1 MKNSPLRFALGMA
14 IAGLLLPGIL
24 HAQFLAIPQPG
35 DIFKEFTRVI
45 PLNGC
50 NTCVTDPATALA
62 AAQLNLPND
71 VLNITIGDLAGAIR
85 AELVIDENI
94 GHVGTTN
101 KKFRFNGNAWI
112 NIPELGAGNGI
123 PAGHNGQCYS
133 QQFNPTMQIPLAH
146 LIQGN
151 NLFQGTSGPQTCY
164 NFGWGLWAWYEVMVR
179 VYYGPSKAHPT
190 GSITSPASGATFGE
204 NPTVTASTS
213 ADAVQVD
220 FLGYYD
226 GYDGDGDGVTQ
237 QYHYYYHRA
246 KPETAMLMKGHI
258 GSDFAS
264 PFSAVWN
271 TDLVPNQA
279 PGSVKLI
286 ARIKSSSGVWFVTN
300 AVTGLSLQRTGNFV
314 KMYRAYDM
322 PERFWVRAGAGRSP
336 KSTHFAIPSGDNLAN
351 ATSVK
356 FIVSTMD
363 ADHVAERANY
373 SMKVNNYLL
382 PYFGADHWYS
392 LDALTIPKSAILQG
406 TNTFTVASTTVHH
419 GIEILWPGPV
429 LVIRYSGSPS
439 NSAPSIT
446 LHPVSQTVNIGQ
458 TATFTVG
465 AVGTAPLAYQWQ
477 KNNLNIAGA
486 TATSYTTPA
495 TVIGDNG
502 ATFRCVVTNNLG
514 NATSNSA
521 TLTVTSGNLPPN
533 VTGNP
538 VDQTVQVG
546 ATASF
551 NVTATGTSPLAYQWQ
566 KNNANIGGAIAAAYT
581 TPATVKADS
590 GARFRCIVS
599 NAFGH
604 DTSAAALLRVTTS
617 APSANLIANPGF
629 EVGTSP
635 WVFFTDG
642 VGALASVTPGFEGLR
657 SGRVSITT
665 AGANVQ
671 LYQSGRT
678 LIAGRQYRLTFSAYS
693 NTGHDLSVSV
703 LKQISPYTS
712 YGLGGAA
719 FNLTNAW
726 QTFTRTFT
734 ASGFAGTV
742 TDARLRFWLAPYD
755 ANGDIYFI
763 DGVKLELLPVA
774 GAEEYTLAGA
784 PGLETP
790 ESMPT
795 AFSLEAN
802 YPNPFNPS
810 TTIAFGVPEDA
821 AVRLSVYNMLG
832 QEVAV
837 LAEGNHTAGRYSVV
851 WEAKDNAGRQLS
863 SGVYF
868 YRMNATGVSGKT
880 YNAMQKM
887 VLMK

>member
-1 MKNSPLRFALGMA
+1 MIRSPRFIPLMTAVM
-14 IAGLLLPGIL
+14 LLLPMAAALG
-24 HAQFLAIPQPG
+24 QFLANPQPG
-35 DIFKEFTRVI
+35 EIYREYPVYLQTRGGI
-45 PLNGC
+45 AY
-50 NTCVTDPATALA
+50 VTDPNTTNASAR
-62 AAQLNLPND
+62 LNLPND
-71 VLNITIGDLAGAIR
+71 ILPMTIGDLQGAIR
-85 AELVIDENI
+85 AEMVIDHWQ
-94 GHVGTTN
+94 GHVGTAN
-101 KKFRFNGNAWI
+101 RRFRFNNHAWLS
-112 NIPELGAGNGI
+112 IPELGAANGV
-123 PAGHNGQCYS
+123 PAGHSGECYAA
-133 QQFNPTMQIPLAH
+133 QTNPGVQIPVSD
-146 LIQGN
+146 LIQGLN
-151 NLFQGTSGPQTCY
+151 HFEGTSGGQTCY
-164 NFGWGLWAWYEVMVR
+164 NFGWGIWGWYGVMVR
-179 VYYGPSKAHPT
+179 VYYGPSKPHPT
-190 GSITSPASGATFGE
+190 GSITSPTNGGTIGE
-204 NPTVTASTS
+204 NPTITASTS
-213 ADAVQVD
+213 GDAVQVD

-226 GYDGDGDGVTQ
+226 GYDASGNGVGVK
-237 QYHYYYHRA
+237 YHHNYHRT
-246 KPETAMLMKGHI
+246 KTETAMLLKGHI
-258 GSDFAS
+258 GSDVTS

-271 TDLVPNQA
+271 TDLVPNQG
-279 PGSVKLI
+279 PGSVKLL

-300 AVTGLSLQRTGNFV
+300 EVTGLSLQRSGNYV
-314 KMYRAYDM
+314 RMYRPYDM
-322 PERFWVRAGAGRSP
+322 PERFWMRSGRGT
-336 KSTHFAIPSGDNLAN
+336 KSTHFTIPSSDNLAN
-351 ATSVK
+351 ATSAKLIIPTWDGDDISERPYLTVK
-356 FIVSTMD
+356 LNNLVLPPFGV
-363 ADHVAERANY
+363 DHY
-373 SMKVNNYLL
+373 
-382 PYFGADHWYS
+382 YS
-392 LDALTIPKSAILQG
+392 LDVLTISKTALVQG
-406 TNTFTVASTTVHH
+406 TNTFSATSTTVEH
-419 GIEILWPGPV
+419 GIEILWPGPT
-429 LVIRYSGSPS
+429 LVVRYSGSPS
-439 NSAPSIT
+439 NSAPTIT
-446 LHPVSQTVNIGQ
+446 LQPVDQTVNTGQ